1 MKAWLSIL
9 GLYNYDNSIFNLFV
23 VPDGMDKELIINNIL
38 LECAEME
45 IIYPEPDIMKNAIG
59 LWSNKQL
66 ESWERMY
73 KAMQLEYDP
82 IYNYDRF
89 EEWLDSNTATTH
101 SNTNSNLNRKGSTK
115 HQVNAFNSRI
125 TDSNIDSIDNT
136 DTDNTNTNSNNSAIG
151 AHSGHLYG
159 NIGVTT
165 SQQMLQSEIDISK
178 FIVADYIIDQFK
190 ERFCLLVY

>member
-9 GLYNYDNSIFNLFV
+9 GLYNYDNSIFDKFV
-23 VPDGMDKELIINNIL
+23 VPTGMDKELIINNIL

-66 ESWERMY
+66 ESWARMY

-89 EEWLDSNTATTH
+89 EEWLDSNQSTAQSN
-101 SNTNSNLNRKGSTK
+101 SNTTANRNGTTK
-115 HQVNAFNSRI
+115 HQVNAFNSGI
-125 TDSNIDSIDNT
+125 TDSNSDTITNNDKDTTTT
-136 DTDNTNTNSNNSAIG
+136 DSNNSNIG
-151 AHSGHLYG
+151 VHSGHLYG

-165 SQQMLQSEIDISK
+165 SQDMLLSEVNVSK
-178 FIVADYIIDQFK
+178 FIVQDYIIEQFK